1 MQWQGPFRI
10 TEKINLYD
18 YKIKI
23 RGKTKIFH
31 GNMLK
36 KCYRRQVK
44 SEWRRISA
52 SQVISCISVIET
64 EETGDVEI
72 ESRMER
78 IISNKK
84 EVSVHFPVL
93 LAKESVQYVKV
104 NAELNSEQSQEV

>member
-1 MQWQGPFRI
+1 M
-10 TEKINLYD
+10 
-18 YKIKI
+18 
-23 RGKTKIFH
+23 
-31 GNMLK
+31 
-36 KCYRRQVK
+36 
-44 SEWRRISA
+44 
-52 SQVISCISVIET
+52 IET